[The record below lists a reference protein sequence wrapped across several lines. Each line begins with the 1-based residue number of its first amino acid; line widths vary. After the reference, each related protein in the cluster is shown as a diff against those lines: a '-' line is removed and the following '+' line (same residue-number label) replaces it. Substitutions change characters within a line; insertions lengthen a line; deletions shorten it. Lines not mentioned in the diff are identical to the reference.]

1 MGKFLS
7 LGAMDRA
14 SWIAIPAALLCCSLV
29 GFGQEVQIGAK
40 ASSVDQSDRK
50 LEPSSGSEAEDGLG
64 VHGYAKSGSVRI
76 HYVTRG
82 DGPLLIMI
90 HGFPDYWYTWREQMP
105 ELSKHFRVVAIDQ
118 RGYNYSDKPEGV
130 ANYGIDYLVSDIAA
144 VIKHFDASKAVVVG
158 HDWGGMVAWS
168 FAVQHP
174 EMTDRLIILNLPH
187 PNGLR
192 RELATNP
199 DQQKNSAYA
208 RFFQSEN
215 ASQLVKKETLVGWVK
230 DPRARTKYLEAMDRS
245 SLDGML
251 NYYKAN
257 YPREP
262 YTETPVIEAKVQCP
276 VLMFH
281 GLKDKALLASGLNGT
296 WDWLEKDLTLITIP
310 DADHFVQQDASD
322 AVTKNMVGWLTR

>member
-1 MGKFLS
+1 MF
-7 LGAMDRA
+7 
-14 SWIAIPAALLCCSLV
+14 
-29 GFGQEVQIGAK
+29 
-40 ASSVDQSDRK
+40 
-50 LEPSSGSEAEDGLG
+50 
-64 VHGYAKSGSVRI
+64 
-76 HYVTRG
+76 
-82 DGPLLIMI
+82 
-90 HGFPDYWYTWREQMP
+90 
-105 ELSKHFRVVAIDQ
+105 
-118 RGYNYSDKPEGV
+118 DK
-130 ANYGIDYLVSDIAA
+130 AA
-144 VIKHFDASKAVVVG
+144 VIKHFNTSKAVVVG

-168 FAVQHP
+168 FALKHP

-230 DPRARTKYLEAMDRS
+230 DPKAKTKYLEAMDRS

-262 YTETPVIEAKVQCP
+262 YTDTAAIEAKVQCP

-310 DADHFVQQDASD
+310 GADHFVQQDASD